1 MITFHYFTKENVK
14 DLNQNWPQIT
24 DHPYRTLIIGGSR
37 SGKKNR
43 YLFNLISK
51 QPIVIKFIYM
61 WRDLYEAKYKLLIN
75 KRESTGLKHFDD
87 SKDFVKYSKYMY
99 DIYRNVGKYNTN
111 KKRKILIVFDDM
123 ITDLLSNE
131 IVIRRNPSLERRAA
145 WTGFSKKSVS
155 PRLTKH

>member
-1 MITFHYFTKENVK
+1 
-14 DLNQNWPQIT
+14 
-24 DHPYRTLIIGGSR
+24 
-37 SGKKNR
+37 
-43 YLFNLISK
+43 
-51 QPIVIKFIYM
+51 M

>member
-1 MITFHYFTKENVK
+1 MITLHDFTKENVK
-14 DLNQNWPQIT
+14 NLNQNWPQIT

-75 KRESTGLKHFDD
+75 KRESTGLKHFND

-99 DIYRNVGKYNTN
+99 DIYKNVGKYNTN
-111 KKRKILIVFDDM
+111 KKRKILIVFDYM
-123 ITDLLSNE
+123 ITDLLSNK

-145 WTGFSKKSVS
+145 WTGFWKKKSAFI
-155 PRLTKH
+155 